1 MEEPDRETGWA
12 FSLLGPVDIAMNDH
26 VTSRIVDG

>member
-1 MEEPDRETGWA
+1 MEEPDRKTGRV
-12 FSLLGPVDIAMNDH
+12 FSLLGAVDIAMNDH